1 MRLRRPRF
9 VDLLDDESDARAV
22 AAESTVEMSDKTSD
36 APKRSRFLRRRLV
49 PGVPGRSKLR
59 FADSIDETLAGV
71 LARPARAVL
80 TTLGTVLGLASLVAT
95 LGISR
100 TAGNQII
107 ERFDELSATQV
118 TVQAKSSGGGGGR
131 SSGGSLPWSV
141 ESRLDRLNGVV
152 AAGATADVPNPGQVR
167 TVPFL
172 DPTGANSRT
181 VPVVAASRGV
191 LGAVRGHIS
200 SCRWFDD
207 GHVQR
212 RDAVAVIGADLAAEM
227 GITRI
232 DLQPGLYID
241 DQLFVVI
248 GIVDESLRDRGF
260 LGSIIIPSTVAADRF
275 GVTKPSRVVIE
286 VELGAAELI
295 AAQAPLALN
304 PNSPESMSVSGPRSL
319 SSSKDAVQGD
329 VNSLFLLL
337 GLISLAVGAIG
348 IANVTLVTVMER
360 TGEIGLRRALGARR
374 RHIALQFL
382 GESAAM
388 GLVGGII
395 GSSIGIIAVVVVSAA
410 RDWTPVLEAWL
421 PLAAPVAGALVGLV
435 SGMYPALRAARMEP
449 VEALRAGV

>member
-1 MRLRRPRF
+1 MLLRRSRSTPTT
-9 VDLLDDESDARAV
+9 DAS
-22 AAESTVEMSDKTSD
+22 E
-36 APKRSRFLRRRLV
+36 APQRSRFLRRRRI

-59 FADSIDETLAGV
+59 FADSVDETLAGV

-118 TVQAKSSGGGGGR
+118 TVQAKSANGGGGNR
-131 SSGGSLPWSV
+131 SSGPSLPWSV

-191 LGAVRGHIS
+191 LDAVRGHIS
-200 SCRWFDD
+200 SGRWFDD

-212 RDAVAVIGADLAAEM
+212 RDAVAVIGADLASEL
-227 GITRI
+227 GISRI

-241 DQLFVVI
+241 DQLFIVI
-248 GIVDESLRDRGF
+248 GIVDEALRDRGF
-260 LGSIIIPSTVAADRF
+260 LGSIIIPSTVAADQF

-286 VELGAAELI
+286 VDLGAAELI
-295 AAQAPLALN
+295 AAQAPLALS
-304 PNSPESMSVSGPRSL
+304 PNSPESMSVSGPRNL

-410 RDWTPVLEAWL
+410 REWTPVLEAWL

-435 SGMYPALRAARMEP
+435 SGLYPALRAARMEP

>member
-1 MRLRRPRF
+1 MRRRHSRSTNSPIDALDDDLAPDDDAASAVDDSRPRRRR
-9 VDLLDDESDARAV
+9 L
-22 AAESTVEMSDKTSD
+22 
-36 APKRSRFLRRRLV
+36 LRRRLV

-59 FADSIDETLAGV
+59 LADSIDETLAGV

-100 TAGNQII
+100 TAGNQIV

-118 TVQAKSSGGGGGR
+118 TVQAKSAGGGGNSR
-131 SSGGSLPWSV
+131 SSGPSLPWNV

-181 VPVVAASRGV
+181 VPVVAASSGM
-191 LGAVRGHIS
+191 LGAVRGHIAS
-200 SCRWFDD
+200 GRWFDD

-212 RDAVAVIGADLAAEM
+212 HDAVAVIGADLATEL
-227 GITRI
+227 GITRV

-241 DQLFVVI
+241 DHLFVVI
-248 GIVDESLRDRGF
+248 GIIDESLRDRGF
-260 LGSIIIPSTVAADRF
+260 LGSIIIPSSVAADQF

-286 VELGAAELI
+286 VEIGAAQLI

-304 PNSPESMSVSGPRSL
+304 PNSPESMSVSAPRSL
-319 SSSKDAVQGD
+319 SSSKDAVQSD

-374 RHIALQFL
+374 RHIAMQFL

-388 GLVGGII
+388 GLVGGIV

-421 PLAAPVAGALVGLV
+421 PLAAPVAGALVGLI
-435 SGMYPALRAARMEP
+435 SGLYPALRAARMEP